1 MTERAKY
8 VKWSEQN
15 MNEALIAFQN
25 GAAVL
30 NEIARR
36 YKVPKA
42 TLKRRIDDTNMNVH
56 GSEKKF
62 GRAADLPPELEEE
75 IVTHALE
82 LERRLFGIIRS
93 DLRKLA
99 YDVAEANGIRHRLK
113 NGQAGKKWYYCFMSR
128 HKELSLRQPE
138 PTSSVRALGF
148 TKEKVKLFFGCLTAL
163 FDKHYFGPSEIYNV
177 DETGLSTVQRPQKII
192 GRKGKHQIGSLTS
205 GERGVNTTCVCCFN
219 AAGMYIPPMLIFKRI
234 RFKDELKEGAPP
246 GTIFACSES
255 GWITSELFVNWL
267 KHFINSVKPS
277 KNKNV
282 LLIMDGHTT
291 HTKNL
296 EAITLA
302 RENGIIMMS
311 LPAHTIHRMQPC
323 DISFF
328 KPLSSYYNQAADKWL
343 RANHSQNITQFQVSR
358 LLGEAY
364 AKAASVGNAVSGFA
378 KCGIWPLDPNVFD
391 DNEFVS
397 LPSDNMDCINTPKDQ
412 IEPKTQAVAQEVSTS
427 VNSRLEI
434 PSTSTLEESV
444 EAECSTSSLQKFKS
458 VSEIS
463 PMPVLPSVTSNGTTL
478 LTSTPYR
485 NRQVNLTTKIV
496 FALFVYIHFH
506 SPIQGK
512 NGFDAPHVKNGLT

>member
-1 MTERAKY
+1 MG
-8 VKWSEQN
+8 
-15 MNEALIAFQN
+15 FD
-25 GAAVL
+25 
-30 NEIARR
+30 
-36 YKVPKA
+36 
-42 TLKRRIDDTNMNVH
+42 ID
-56 GSEKKF
+56 
-62 GRAADLPPELEEE
+62 
-75 IVTHALE
+75 
-82 LERRLFGIIRS
+82 
-93 DLRKLA
+93 
-99 YDVAEANGIRHRLK
+99 
-113 NGQAGKKWYYCFMSR
+113 SR
-128 HKELSLRQPE
+128 M
-138 PTSSVRALGF
+138 
-148 TKEKVKLFFGCLTAL
+148 
-163 FDKHYFGPSEIYNV
+163 DKPHNFGPSEIYNV
-177 DETGLSTVQRPQKII
+177 DETGLSTVQRPQKIV
-192 GRKGKHQIGSLTS
+192 GRKGKQQIGSLTS

-219 AAGMYIPPMLIFKRI
+219 AAGMNIPPMLIFKRI
-234 RFKDELKEGAPP
+234 RFKDELKEDAPP

-255 GWITSELFVNWL
+255 GWITSELFVKWL
-267 KHFINSVKPS
+267 KHFINFVKPS

-311 LPAHTIHRMQPC
+311 LPAHTTHRMQPC

-412 IEPKTQAVAQEVSTS
+412 IEPKTQAVAQEVFTS
-427 VNSRLEI
+427 VNSPLEI
-434 PSTSTLEESV
+434 PSTYTLEESV
-444 EAECSTSSLQKFKS
+444 EAECSTTSFPKFKS

-463 PMPVLPSVTSNGTTL
+463 PMPVLRRKTRTVTSNGTT
-478 LTSTPYR
+478 
-485 NRQVNLTTKIV
+485 
-496 FALFVYIHFH
+496 
-506 SPIQGK
+506 
-512 NGFDAPHVKNGLT
+512 